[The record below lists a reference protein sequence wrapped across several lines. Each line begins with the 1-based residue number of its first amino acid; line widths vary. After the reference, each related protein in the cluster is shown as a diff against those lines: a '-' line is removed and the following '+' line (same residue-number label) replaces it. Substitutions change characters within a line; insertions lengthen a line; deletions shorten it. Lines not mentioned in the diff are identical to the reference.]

1 MEAHTCFP
9 GTWETKAGGFSDQ
22 SWPGSKVK
30 RGRENPRKEEK
41 RSDALL
47 SLPKELSSYSL
58 PTTVRQAHTHTHLT
72 CACTHTGIYTR
83 TQTHSLRFTL
93 PLLLQI
99 LQLIKAYGR
108 FPWFMVRGGW
118 WQWEGGVYLH
128 GYRHSFISPW
138 PFHTGGVGC
147 LVLGY
152 CCLQTSPLN
161 LSFCIPFLPNIPA
174 AAL

>member
-1 MEAHTCFP
+1 MEAYTCFP

-41 RSDALL
+41 RANALL
-47 SLPKELSSYSL
+47 SLPKELNSYSL
-58 PTTVRQAHTHTHLT
+58 PTTVRQAHTYTHLLT
-72 CACTHTGIYTR
+72 CACTHTHIGIYTR
-83 TQTHSLRFTL
+83 HTNTFA
-93 PLLLQI
+93 QI
-99 LQLIKAYGR
+99 ISLQLVKAYRR
-108 FPWFMVRGGW
+108 FPWFMVRRGW

-138 PFHTGGVGC
+138 SFNTGGVGC

-161 LSFCIPFLPNIPA
+161 LSFCVPLLPNIPA